1 MENCALLDPITVP
14 HSLKSYGLEKLVMID
29 ARHIAWTAWLV
40 GFFLAVAMPS
50 ANALEEGKPVPY
62 FEIAT
67 MDGKVFKSSEANGDV
82 IVINLWAIW
91 CMPCREEMPALEAYF
106 RRHKAERLRMIAVS
120 MDEAGEDDKVR
131 ELMRSYSYMAGVGR
145 LSNLKG
151 FGRIWR
157 LPMTFVIDRNGILR
171 KDGSE
176 GDPKVDLASLER
188 DVTPL
193 LKAGEPPH
201 WP

>member
-1 MENCALLDPITVP
+1 
-14 HSLKSYGLEKLVMID
+14 MID
-29 ARHIAWTAWLV
+29 SRRSFWTTGLLAI
-40 GFFLAVAMPS
+40 FLTFAVPS
-50 ANALEEGKPVPY
+50 AEALEVGKPVPD
-62 FEIAT
+62 FEIT
-67 MDGKVFKSSEANGDV
+67 TIDGKVFKSSEARGEV
-82 IVINLWAIW
+82 IVVNLWATW
-91 CMPCREEMPALEAYF
+91 CTYCREEMSALEGYYQ
-106 RRHKAERLRMIAVS
+106 RHKTEGLHLIAVS
-120 MDEAGEDDKVR
+120 MDEASEDGKVR
-131 ELMRSYSYMAGVGR
+131 EIMRPNSFTAGIGR

-193 LKAGEPPH
+193 LKASEAQYRP
-201 WP
+201 